1 MKLFV
6 DNKLNKLFG
15 MVQLGAQVKY
25 HENRRLKRF
34 SARLKVYSQQN
45 DELIGYSENL
55 NINGMMIVSKNKIVD
70 NQELQIW
77 FGADKDEKRTERIL
91 ISCYKVWHS
100 FSDTDNR
107 LYYAG
112 LHFIS
117 PSEDTLDKIQTLIY
131 ELEN

>member
-1 MKLFV
+1 
-6 DNKLNKLFG
+6 

-100 FSDTDNR
+100 FSDTENPF
-107 LYYAG
+107 YYAG